1 MKQRISHTRIH
12 TAAECARQFYFR
24 YTLHLKPADTAPD
37 LATGTFLHRVMA
49 DFFLTRKPLGDCYE
63 ERLRSLGETLALR
76 PFGDT
81 DEDYGKAKYR
91 LDKFMRGLYRIEDKL
106 RAFPPLVV
114 EQRMF
119 LPLSPLVSFE
129 FQPDAVTVNDPTTL
143 IELKTGQNPTPEQ
156 YLLLS
161 VQHLEYLWAL
171 RELGRKGPYNVVY
184 LLVDPAKAW
193 IEPPFP
199 VSDQMLDAAG
209 RWIKEYK
216 DPKEFRANYAPH
228 CKWCPYNLICE
239 TELMGLPTEDVIG
252 AFAKEE
258 HDGD

>member
-24 YTLHLKPADTAPD
+24 YKLHLKPADSAPE
-37 LATGTFLHRVMA
+37 LATGTFLHRVVA
-49 DFFLTRKPLGDCYE
+49 DFFKTRDPLGDCYE
-63 ERLRSLGETLALR
+63 RALVSLAGALDLR

-106 RAFPPLVV
+106 RGFPPLVV

-119 LPLSPLVSFE
+119 VPLSPSVSFE
-129 FQPDAVTVNDPTTL
+129 FQPDAFTEHGALNLV
-143 IELKTGQNPTPEQ
+143 ELKTGQNPTPEQ

-171 RELGRKGPYNVVY
+171 RELGRPGPYGVVY
-184 LLVDPAKAW
+184 IFADPAKAW
-193 IEPPFP
+193 IEDPFP
-199 VSDQMLDAAG
+199 VSDAMLDAAG
-209 RWIKEYK
+209 RWIKEYR
-216 DPKEFRANYAPH
+216 DPAVYRANYAPH
-228 CKWCPYNLICE
+228 CKWCPFNLICE
-239 TELMGLPTEDVIG
+239 TELMGLSTEDVIG

-258 HDGD
+258 T